1 MADHSKMSENND
13 DGWDSYAVS
22 DLYAKGGKPW
32 VPVFEALASK
42 LTSLD
47 SLVLG
52 FAIRSA
58 KGGRALDMKASD
70 IAVRIGV
77 TRGAVQQSASRLVKL
92 GLLHAEPQR
101 IERAKI
107 VKGHKTV
114 TTERLPTLYTPNVA
128 AIARAIGLP
137 ARSSSGARRKAQ
149 EHMATAVAAGPAA
162 PAPAAARAGEMHVGD
177 VEDAYARFCGAFPC
191 KPGKKDGETRREW
204 DALLE
209 KGYPLDG
216 LADLGARYIAASLGE
231 PEKAHYPLTFL
242 RKKDLVCAL
251 LGHAPRSD
259 RYLIE
264 NWGIPFVT
272 GDYWFI
278 SPVPASGLR
287 DRPCLGHVL
296 DLPTDP
302 EEVRRVF
309 AAGLADAR
317 ARHAPLD
324 GVNYPTF
331 VTRTEPSGTKSAT

>member
-1 MADHSKMSENND
+1 MADHSKMPENNN

-22 DLYAKGGKPW
+22 DLYSKAGAAW

-77 TRGAVQQSASRLVKL
+77 TRGAVQQSASRLVRL

-101 IERAKI
+101 IERVKI
-107 VKGHKTV
+107 INGHKRV

-128 AIARAIGLP
+128 AIAHAIGLP
-137 ARSSSGARRKAQ
+137 ARPASCTGRKAQ
-149 EHMATAVAAGPAA
+149 GHRAPAATAGPAA
-162 PAPAAARAGEMHVGD
+162 PARAAETHVGD
-177 VEDAYARFCGAFPC
+177 IEDAYARFCGAFPC
-191 KPGKKDGETRREW
+191 KPGKKDDETRREW
-204 DALLE
+204 GALLE

-216 LADLGARYIAASLGE
+216 LADLGVRYIAASLGE
-231 PEKAHYPLTFL
+231 PEKARYPLTFL

-251 LGHAPRSD
+251 LGNAPRSD

-278 SPVPASGLR
+278 SPKPTSGLR

-317 ARHAPLD
+317 ARRAPLD
-324 GVNYPTF
+324 GVNYATF
-331 VTRTEPSGTKSAT
+331 VTRTEPTGTKSPT